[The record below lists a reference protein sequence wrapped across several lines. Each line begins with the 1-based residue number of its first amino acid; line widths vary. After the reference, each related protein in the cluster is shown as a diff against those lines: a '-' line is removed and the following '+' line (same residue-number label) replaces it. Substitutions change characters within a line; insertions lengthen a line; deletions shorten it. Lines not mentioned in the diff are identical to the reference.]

1 MAKFSLSNYRVPVL
15 KLIVVSL
22 LIGMVL
28 AFFDAKPEELL
39 ASLGETVQSIFR
51 VLVSLVEWMVPYIL
65 LGAVVVIPIWVIILV
80 WRMVRDK
87 TSRD

>member
-1 MAKFSLSNYRVPVL
+1 MAKFALSNYRVPVL

-39 ASLGETVQSIFR
+39 ASLGETVQSNFR
-51 VLVSLVEWMVPYIL
+51 VLVSMVEWMVPYIL

>member
-1 MAKFSLSNYRVPVL
+1 MAKFALSNYRVPVL

-22 LIGMVL
+22 VIGMVL

-65 LGAVVVIPIWVIILV
+65 LGAVVVIPIWVIMLV

>member
-1 MAKFSLSNYRVPVL
+1 MAKFALSNYRVPVL

-51 VLVSLVEWMVPYIL
+51 VLVSMVEWMVPYIL

>member
-1 MAKFSLSNYRVPVL
+1 MAKFALSNYRVPVL

>member
-1 MAKFSLSNYRVPVL
+1 MAKFALSNYRVPVL

-65 LGAVVVIPIWVIILV
+65 LGAVVVIPIWVIMLV